1 MSLRMLV
8 ARGSLVGLAGWVA
21 LAFGCASVI
30 GADDY
35 KVAGGGTG
43 TGATTGTGGPSAFEQ
58 QCIDFADFA
67 CASNTKCAVSTGDIQ
82 PSDAA
87 AFASACKTAIVDGVP
102 CASVKVIAGSVA
114 NCKADYQAES
124 CTTFDPSNG
133 LPPPPS
139 CMGLFLK

>member
-1 MSLRMLV
+1 
-8 ARGSLVGLAGWVA
+8 VGLIGWVV

-30 GADDY
+30 GVDDY

-43 TGATTGTGGPSAFEQ
+43 TGAGTTSGTGTSTGTNGMPSLEQ
-58 QCIDFADFA
+58 QCVDFADFA